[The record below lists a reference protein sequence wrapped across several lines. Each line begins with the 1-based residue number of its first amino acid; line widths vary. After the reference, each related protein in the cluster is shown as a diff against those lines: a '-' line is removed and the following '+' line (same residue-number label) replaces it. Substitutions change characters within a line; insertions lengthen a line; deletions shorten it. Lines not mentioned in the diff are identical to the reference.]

1 MTRQPQHRPRLQRGI
16 ALITS
21 LLILVIVAL
30 LAVSMY
36 RSFGLQEKIAG
47 NTLEKQRSLQA
58 AESALQYG
66 EWWIA
71 RGSGGGGLACSGVF
85 SANDQTAMKICNVP
99 MSIVTSSTLPWAVRG
114 NYQPPSMTVQ
124 SGGGLNTGSTGIAND
139 INYATMPSVYVSYL
153 GLAPDGKTMLYQVTG
168 AGYGGTTA
176 TASVVQSTY
185 AMKFS
190 VTDIGQP

>member
-1 MTRQPQHRPRLQRGI
+1 M
-16 ALITS
+16 LIVS
-21 LLILVIVAL
+21 L

-66 EWWIA
+66 EWWIGK
-71 RGSGGGGLACSGVF
+71 GSGGGGGACSGVF
-85 SANDQTAMKICNVP
+85 SANDLTAMKICNVP
-99 MSIVTSSTLPWAVRG
+99 MSITTASTLPWTVRG
-114 NYQPPSMTVQ
+114 DYTPPSMTVL
-124 SGGGLNTGSTGIAND
+124 SGGGLNTGTGSTGINND
-139 INYATMPSVYVSYL
+139 INYATQPSVYVSYL

-168 AGYGGTTA
+168 AGYGGSIA

-185 AMKFS
+185 AMKFT
-190 VTDIGQP
+190 VTDVGQP